1 MSLSIP
7 ADFQASLPSSRSD
20 TPPGQRQSS
29 QRHLRS
35 QSIVSEST
43 SHLSTAEARIRRT
56 QDSNGPSQVR
66 RAPPHASLSRPAH
79 TSKSTE
85 LYEQQVVSP
94 NKGDSL
100 SSSPAARSD
109 GSVSPR
115 PDPHVA
121 HPENMTDRNNGLN
134 STRSSLD
141 LDALSNHSQETL
153 ASERPPLPPQSDR
166 TWRRSDRQPFLAG
179 NGAARPAEVVTL
191 LMGYAQITAN
201 CTLESALIDQSSF
214 DEVKGKGF
222 LGGQAG
228 GGVVGVQKS
237 APKSSLFGAFGLTSI
252 TETLGEIM
260 NGSEISSVR
269 EMKAAT
275 NARTVPLLST
285 PQSLLFI
292 NNKLAP
298 GDEVSYRFTFR
309 LPKGLPSSHRGR
321 AIKINYRL
329 TIGVQLDS
337 GYGKPQTVR
346 QVHVPVRV
354 FSAVSPDGEIYG
366 HDLMQPHVILQDA
379 AQVTMASDAQ
389 NLLDRYPARET
400 TNRDTTHEFLGYVN
414 TLLDKNRRRQSSS
427 GTIDAMSKA
436 FAQNDGNDAHRAI
449 ERAIL
454 LSNQSGPT
462 QNTSNRFEVTREGEA
477 VAIILLDRAVHKLG
491 ETIVATINFAESTLI
506 CSSVRATLETTEK
519 VTPSLAIRS
528 EASISRATQRIH
540 ATYNENTLFAKRIVF
555 SPTIPETATPTFV
568 TTGVSLDWQLS
579 FEFAVVRNDDELATE
594 EDYRPA
600 MLEDITND
608 ERGVVQAAIEG
619 MTCETLEVKIP
630 LTIYGEVVRRG
641 SEESDVVGLAI

>member
-1 MSLSIP
+1 M
-7 ADFQASLPSSRSD
+7 A
-20 TPPGQRQSS
+20 
-29 QRHLRS
+29 
-35 QSIVSEST
+35 
-43 SHLSTAEARIRRT
+43 
-56 QDSNGPSQVR
+56 
-66 RAPPHASLSRPAH
+66 
-79 TSKSTE
+79 
-85 LYEQQVVSP
+85 
-94 NKGDSL
+94 
-100 SSSPAARSD
+100 SSPAVRSESS
-109 GSVSPR
+109 GIPR
-115 PDPHVA
+115 PDPSVA
-121 HPENMTDRNNGLN
+121 YPDDTTDRNSRL
-134 STRSSLD
+134 SSARSSLD

-153 ASERPPLPPQSDR
+153 ASERPPLLLETDR
-166 TWRRSDRQPFLAG
+166 TWKGTGRHPFLAG
-179 NGAARPAEVVTL
+179 NGASRSAEVVTL

-201 CTLESALIDQSSF
+201 CALESALIDQSSF
-214 DEVKGKGF
+214 DAVKGKAF

-237 APKSSLFGAFGLTSI
+237 APKSGLLGAFGLTSI
-252 TETLGEIM
+252 TESLGELI

-275 NARTVPLLST
+275 NARTLPLLST
-285 PQSLLFI
+285 PQSLLFVNI
-292 NNKLAP
+292 KLAP
-298 GDEVSYRFTFR
+298 GDEVSYRFSFR

-329 TIGVQLDS
+329 TIGVQSDS
-337 GYGKPQTVR
+337 GNRKPQAIR
-346 QVHVPVRV
+346 LIHVPVRV

-379 AQVTMASDAQ
+379 AQVSMLSDAQ
-389 NLLDRYPARET
+389 NLLDHYSARET
-400 TNRDTTHEFLGYVN
+400 TNHETTQEFLGYVN

-454 LSNQSGPT
+454 LSNQAGPT
-462 QNTSNRFEVTREGEA
+462 QNTSNRFEVVREGEA

-491 ETIVATINFAESTLI
+491 ETIIATVNFAETTLL

-528 EASISRATQRIH
+528 EASISRATRRIH
-540 ATYNENTLFAKRIVF
+540 ATYHENTLFAKRIVF

-568 TTGVSLDWQLS
+568 TTGVSLDWQLN
-579 FEFAVVRNDDELATE
+579 FEFAVVRNDDEVSTGQE
-594 EDYRPA
+594 YRPA

-619 MTCETLEVKIP
+619 MTCEILEVKIP